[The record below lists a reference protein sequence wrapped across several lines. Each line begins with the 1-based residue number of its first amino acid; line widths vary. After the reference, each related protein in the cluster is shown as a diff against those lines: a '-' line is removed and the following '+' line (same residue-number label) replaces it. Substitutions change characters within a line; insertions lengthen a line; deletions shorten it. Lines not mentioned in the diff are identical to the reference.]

1 MAQLHNLSL
10 PCALRPAPFIELQQC
25 LPSRIAAISPF
36 VDRFIQFLEVRIS
49 KLGDADEDEV
59 DIRIALSEALTNAV
73 IHGNRENLHKCVY
86 VTCRLSMDR
95 EVLLTVRDEGAGFDL
110 SAIPDPT
117 DRHNRLLPT
126 GRGIYLMRA
135 FMDEV
140 CFEENGKV
148 VHLRKRLRRQERG
161 SNGRSSKL

>member
-10 PCALRPAPFIELQQC
+10 PCALRPAPFIELQQR
-25 LPSRIAAISPF
+25 LPSQIAAMSPF
-36 VDRFIQFLEVRIS
+36 VDRLMQFLEMLIK

-73 IHGNRENLHKCVY
+73 IHGNRENLHKCVD

-95 EVLLTVRDEGAGFDL
+95 ELLLTVRDEGSGFDFR
-110 SAIPDPT
+110 ATPDPT
-117 DRHNRLLPT
+117 EQRNRLLPT

-140 CFEENGKV
+140 CFEESGKV

-161 SNGRSSKL
+161 SNG